1 VISSNPDLADDSLS
15 ASLASINTSE
25 YNNITNNTD
34 IRQKGWDFGQ
44 FLRLRGTIFSVLIC

>member
-1 VISSNPDLADDSLS
+1 VISSNPDLAED

-25 YNNITNNTD
+25 YNNIADNTD

-44 FLRLRGTIFSVLIC
+44 FLRLRDTIFSVLIG